1 MNVKMYIIS
10 TNTIVGNI
18 IKFLTFSRWSHVV
31 ISFDDN
37 TFIDSVAFDGVRLY
51 TKKDFEEYFKKYEVI
66 PITLTKYYDARQFA
80 LEQVNKG
87 YDWKA
92 IFGYLFHKRRK
103 WQDENRW
110 FCSELVA
117 AILLKGGRKL
127 FRSDL

>member
-1 MNVKMYIIS
+1 
-10 TNTIVGNI
+10 
-18 IKFLTFSRWSHVV
+18 
-31 ISFDDN
+31 
-37 TFIDSVAFDGVRLY
+37 
-51 TKKDFEEYFKKYEVI
+51 
-66 PITLTKYYDARQFA
+66 
-80 LEQVNKG
+80 G

-127 FRSDL
+127 FRSDLSRVTPHQLWSLEY